1 MAKLPKIAF
10 APLDAPAGDVLVVL
24 AGEGGAVPG
33 GLPAALVDAVGNAAR
48 IAKFKGKS
56 LSSVDLIAPSG
67 VEADRLLVV
76 GTHSK
81 EPGTEED
88 FLKLGGTILAKT
100 KGAETVTIRC
110 ETPGGAVSPVEAA
123 RMASGAMLRAYDFDL
138 YKSKK
143 AKPGE
148 EDDKDAD
155 KEPAALTFAVSDP
168 DAARDAFVIEEA
180 IATGTMLARD
190 LVNEPANILGPVE
203 YADRIQELTAHG
215 LEIEVLG
222 EDEMRDL
229 KMHALL
235 GVSLGSPRPPRMVIM
250 RWNGGNEGDQP
261 IAFVGKGVV
270 FDTGGISIKPAG
282 GMEDMKGDMGGSAAV
297 VGLMRAL
304 AGRKAK
310 VNAVGSVG
318 LVENA
323 IDGAAQRPGDIVT
336 AMSGTTIE
344 VLNTDAEGRLVLA
357 DALWYC
363 QDRFKPQFM
372 INLAT
377 LTGAIIVALGA
388 HHAGLF
394 SNNDELSERLAAAG
408 KVSGEK
414 VWRLPL
420 GREYDKMIEGKFAD
434 IKNIGGGRAAGS
446 ITAAQF
452 LQRFVNDVPWAHL
465 DIAGTAM
472 GSPSNEYNQ
481 SWASGFGVRL
491 LDRLVSDHYQSA

>member
-1 MAKLPKIAF
+1 MAKLPTIEFVANDTEEK
-10 APLDAPAGDVLVVL
+10 GVLVVL
-24 AGEGGAVPG
+24 AGDGATIAGPIDDKV
-33 GLPAALVDAVGNAAR
+33 AALVARAAGV
-48 IAKFKGKS
+48 AKFKGKLLATMDILMPS
-56 LSSVDLIAPSG
+56 DLPT
-67 VEADRLLVV
+67 DRLLVV
-76 GTHSK
+76 GLHSDK
-81 EPGTEED
+81 ALAAED
-88 FLKLGGTILAKT
+88 WRKLGGTIAAKT
-100 KGAETVTIRC
+100 KGAETVMVR
-110 ETPGGAVSPVEAA
+110 AVAADGSPLDAA
-123 RMASGAMLRAYDFDL
+123 TTAVIASGAVLRAYDFDH

-143 AKPGE
+143 PKKAE
-148 EDDKDAD
+148 EAE
-155 KEPAALTFAVSDP
+155 EPKAAGRIAFAVADP
-168 DAARDAFVIEEA
+168 DTARAAFAIEEA
-180 IATGTMLARD
+180 VAAGTLLARD

-203 YADRIQELTAHG
+203 YADRIEALKEYG
-215 LEIEVLG
+215 IEIEILT
-222 EDEMRDL
+222 ETEMRAL
-229 KMHALL
+229 KMDALL
-235 GVSLGSPRPPRMVIM
+235 GVSQGSPRPPRMVVM
-250 RWNGGNEGDQP
+250 QWKGGKDGEAP

-282 GMEDMKGDMGGSAAV
+282 GMDEMKGDMGGSAAV

-310 VNAVGSVG
+310 VNAIGIVG

-323 IDGAAQRPGDIVT
+323 IDGNAQRPGDIVT

-372 INLAT
+372 VNLAT
-377 LTGAIIVALGA
+377 LTGAIIVALGN
-388 HHAGLF
+388 HYAGLF
-394 SNNDELSERLAAAG
+394 SNNDELAERLFAAG
-408 KVSGEK
+408 TTSGEK

-420 GREYDKMIEGKFAD
+420 GPEYDKLIEGKFAD
-434 IKNIGGGRAAGS
+434 IKNIGSGRAAGS

-465 DIAGTAM
+465 DVAGTAM

-491 LDRLVSDHYQSA
+491 LNQLVVDHYQSA